1 MPKFPHS
8 KIYEWALSPND
19 WLVAMPANNKMENA
33 VASTSPF
40 NNNESKK

>member
-1 MPKFPHS
+1 MN
-8 KIYEWALSPND
+8 EQLDPND
-19 WLVAMPANNKMENA
+19 WLVAMPANNKTENA